1 MFFINCMKTFLRQ
14 LKKFLVWLINK
25 LFCNTIH
32 QHLWV
37 VDKWWIHYLFPAV
50 FFLQKA
56 VLDLLVFCSLH
67 TCWFSLVTSGETT
80 FWKIWVCSVV
90 CWDWF
95 CLLVTG
101 ISLATELAISSSSR
115 MQSICSWIF
124 WSDVFFSNRLYI
136 PFTWCISQILF
147 LNTFSFLFVRL
158 FYLSIQ
164 FLSHLILESSVSF
177 YSNLFQVSGC
187 FWCFFRYCE
196 WCVPWISLPWVTRSM
211 NDNW

>member
-1 MFFINCMKTFLRQ
+1 MFFINCMKKFLRQ
-14 LKKFLVWLINK
+14 LKKFLVWVINK

-32 QHLWV
+32 QQLWV

-80 FWKIWVCSVV
+80 FWKIWVCSAV

-101 ISLATELAISSSSR
+101 ISLATELATSSSSS
-115 MQSICSWIF
+115 MQGICSWIF
-124 WSDVFFSNRLYI
+124 WSDVFFNNRLYI
-136 PFTWCISQILF
+136 RFTWWCISQILF
-147 LNTFSFLFVRL
+147 LNTFSFLFR
-158 FYLSIQ
+158 
-164 FLSHLILESSVSF
+164 
-177 YSNLFQVSGC
+177 
-187 FWCFFRYCE
+187 
-196 WCVPWISLPWVTRSM
+196 
-211 NDNW
+211 

>member
-1 MFFINCMKTFLRQ
+1 MFFINCMKKFLRQ

-196 WCVPWISLPWVTRSM
+196 WCVPWISLSCVTRSM